1 MKNPWLHRFAILVAT
16 FALLLIVAGAWLS
29 SEVLPLPGS
38 PPDAAAAAA
47 ATTDDW
53 ASLAVGHRVLGDIT
67 GTLTIVLAVW
77 LAMSGGASW
86 LRNLGWAALAI
97 VIAEAFLGVPSALQA
112 YPRALGVVHALLAPI
127 YFSVVIA
134 LAVFTSTRFAA
145 GPELVDDK
153 FGTLRKTVLWMIAL
167 VLVQIA
173 LGASYR
179 YNVLG
184 VIWHILNAM
193 VVLILILVVGVLT
206 LKQYPAHPALRPA
219 ALALVVI
226 AGAQVLLGFA
236 TFLVLLMVSK
246 NTPALVDVS
255 MAHITIGAVT
265 LAASVAMAIQIRYS
279 IRAVVSE
286 PRG

>member
-1 MKNPWLHRFAILVAT
+1 
-16 FALLLIVAGAWLS
+16 
-29 SEVLPLPGS
+29 
-38 PPDAAAAAA
+38 
-47 ATTDDW
+47 
-53 ASLAVGHRVLGDIT
+53 
-67 GTLTIVLAVW
+67 
-77 LAMSGGASW
+77 
-86 LRNLGWAALAI
+86 
-97 VIAEAFLGVPSALQA
+97 
-112 YPRALGVVHALLAPI
+112 
-127 YFSVVIA
+127 VIA

>member
-1 MKNPWLHRFAILVAT
+1 
-16 FALLLIVAGAWLS
+16 
-29 SEVLPLPGS
+29 
-38 PPDAAAAAA
+38 
-47 ATTDDW
+47 
-53 ASLAVGHRVLGDIT
+53 
-67 GTLTIVLAVW
+67 
-77 LAMSGGASW
+77 
-86 LRNLGWAALAI
+86 
-97 VIAEAFLGVPSALQA
+97 
-112 YPRALGVVHALLAPI
+112 LGVVHALLAPI

-134 LAVFTSTRFAA
+134 LGVFTSNRFAA

-153 FGTLRKTVLWMIAL
+153 FGTLRKTVLWTIAL

-193 VVLILILVVGVLT
+193 VVLVLILVVGVLT

-246 NTPALVDVS
+246 NTPALVYVS
-255 MAHITIGAVT
+255 VAHITIGAVT
-265 LAASVAMAIQIRYS
+265 LAASVAMAIQIRHN
-279 IRAVVSE
+279 IRAASLKEV
-286 PRG
+286 

>member
-1 MKNPWLHRFAILVAT
+1 MKNPWLHRFAILVAV

-38 PPDAAAAAA
+38 PPADAAAAAVP
-47 ATTDDW
+47 TDAW
-53 ASLAVGHRVLGDIT
+53 ASLALAHRVLGDIT
-67 GTLTIVLAVW
+67 GTLTIVLAIW
-77 LAMSGGASW
+77 LAMSGGPSW

-97 VIAEAFLGVPSALQA
+97 VVAEAFLGIPSALEA
-112 YPRALGVVHALLAPI
+112 WPRALGVVHALLAPI
-127 YFSVVIA
+127 YFSVVIMI
-134 LAVFTSTRFAA
+134 AVFTSNRFAA
-145 GPELVDDK
+145 GPELVEDK
-153 FGTLRKTVLWMIAL
+153 FGTLSKTSLWMIAL

-193 VVLILILVVGVLT
+193 IVLVLILMVGVLT
-206 LKQYPAHPALRPA
+206 LKQFAAHPALRPA

-226 AGAQVLLGFA
+226 AGVQVLLGFA

-255 MAHITIGAVT
+255 LAHITIGAVT
-265 LAASVAMAIQIRYS
+265 LAASVAMAIQIRYN
-279 IRAVVSE
+279 IRPATSE
-286 PRG
+286 PPA